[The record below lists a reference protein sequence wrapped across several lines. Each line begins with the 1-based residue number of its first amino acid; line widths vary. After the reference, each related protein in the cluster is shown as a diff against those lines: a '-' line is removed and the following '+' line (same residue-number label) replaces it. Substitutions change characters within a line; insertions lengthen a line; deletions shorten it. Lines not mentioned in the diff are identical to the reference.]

1 MTAIAIAERFIRR
14 ATPGFA
20 GVTLAVENMHCAG
33 CMRRIEDGLLK
44 VPGVI
49 GARANLTTKRVAVDW
64 QDGKSSPDA
73 VIGALDALGYRVAPV
88 DPEEARGREAAE
100 DKRLLKAMAVAGF
113 AAANIMLLSVSVWSG
128 NVSDMGEATRVMMHW
143 LSALIAIPTVAY
155 SGLPFFRSAASALK
169 ARSVNMDVPISLGV
183 ILAVLMS
190 LYNTWQHAHHA
201 YFDAAVSLL
210 FFLLIG
216 RYLDRRMRTQ
226 ARSVATNLLALKASA
241 ATVVEDDGTTRR
253 VPIDVLK
260 AGMTVLVAAGE
271 RIPADGVVASGASD
285 IDTSLITGES
295 VPQAVTTGGKV
306 FAGMMNLT
314 GVLRITVTASEDNTL
329 LAEIVR
335 LMEAA
340 EQGRAKYVRLA
351 DRMARHY
358 APAVHALATLTLAG
372 WLIAG
377 AGFEAAL
384 MNAIAVLIITCPCAL
399 GLAVP
404 AVQVVASGR
413 LFRAG
418 VLLKAG
424 DALERL
430 AEVRHIVFDKTGT
443 LTVGEP
449 VLINADDI
457 PSDILSR
464 AAALAA
470 ASRHPL
476 SKALLRAAPAIAPAD
491 GVREVAGFGLER
503 EVAAGR
509 ERLGRR
515 EWAAPDA
522 VGMGDVTELWFS
534 APDIAPVCFR
544 FEDRLRE
551 DAAAVIKALQSEG
564 ITISLLSGDR
574 MAVARRT
581 AEALGLTDWAAEQT
595 PDQKIAWLKTKS
607 ANGVKV
613 AMVGD
618 GLNDAPSLAA
628 AYVSLSPS
636 TAADVAQTAADF
648 VFQGER
654 LQPVLEAVRVSRISR
669 RLVVQNFALSI
680 GYNALAVPIAMA
692 GLVTPLIAAI
702 AMSSS
707 SLIVTGNALRLRF
720 MRHRP

>member
-1 MTAIAIAERFIRR
+1 MTAIAISERFIRR

-49 GARANLTTKRVAVDW
+49 GARANLTTKRVAIDW
-64 QDGKSSPDA
+64 QDGRSSADA
-73 VIGALDALGYRVAPV
+73 VIGALDAMGYRVAPV
-88 DPEEARGREAAE
+88 DIEAARGREAAE

-128 NVSDMGEATRVMMHW
+128 NVSDMGEATRAMMHW

-155 SGLPFFRSAASALK
+155 AGMPFFRSAATALK

-253 VPIDVLK
+253 VPIDALR

-271 RIPADGVVASGASD
+271 RIAADGVVSAGASD
-285 IDTSLITGES
+285 VDTSLITGES
-295 VPQAVTTGGKV
+295 LPRAVTVGEKV
-306 FAGMMNLT
+306 FAGTMNLT
-314 GVLRITVTASEDNTL
+314 GVLRVTVTASEDNTL

-358 APAVHALATLTLAG
+358 APTVHALAALTLAG
-372 WLIAG
+372 WIIAG

-443 LTVGEP
+443 LTVG
-449 VLINADDI
+449 
-457 PSDILSR
+457 
-464 AAALAA
+464 
-470 ASRHPL
+470 
-476 SKALLRAAPAIAPAD
+476 
-491 GVREVAGFGLER
+491 
-503 EVAAGR
+503 
-509 ERLGRR
+509 
-515 EWAAPDA
+515 
-522 VGMGDVTELWFS
+522 
-534 APDIAPVCFR
+534 
-544 FEDRLRE
+544 
-551 DAAAVIKALQSEG
+551 
-564 ITISLLSGDR
+564 
-574 MAVARRT
+574 
-581 AEALGLTDWAAEQT
+581 
-595 PDQKIAWLKTKS
+595 
-607 ANGVKV
+607 
-613 AMVGD
+613 
-618 GLNDAPSLAA
+618 
-628 AYVSLSPS
+628 
-636 TAADVAQTAADF
+636 
-648 VFQGER
+648 
-654 LQPVLEAVRVSRISR
+654 
-669 RLVVQNFALSI
+669 
-680 GYNALAVPIAMA
+680 
-692 GLVTPLIAAI
+692 
-702 AMSSS
+702 
-707 SLIVTGNALRLRF
+707 
-720 MRHRP
+720 